1 MCWLDS
7 EKKTKQEGAVFLL
20 QSVSFKFENTPR
32 WQAPQQEKR
41 KILMNFDLGFFPF
54 FLLVFLLSV

>member
-7 EKKTKQEGAVFLL
+7 EEKTKQEGAVFLL

-32 WQAPQQEKR
+32 
-41 KILMNFDLGFFPF
+41 
-54 FLLVFLLSV
+54 